1 MQNFMHIATNAG
13 HTRQNDGRSMQN
25 DGQQRVML
33 AATHLMALK
42 GSQFVTSKVTMLKL
56 TF

>member
-13 HTRQNDGRSMQN
+13 HTRHNDGRSMQN

-42 GSQFVTSKVTMLKL
+42 GSQSVTSKVTMSKL